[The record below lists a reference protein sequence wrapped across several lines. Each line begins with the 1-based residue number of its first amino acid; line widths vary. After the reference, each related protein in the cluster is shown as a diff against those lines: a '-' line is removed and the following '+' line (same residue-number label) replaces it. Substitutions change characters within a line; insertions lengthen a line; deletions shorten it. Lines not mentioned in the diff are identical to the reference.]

1 MPITSRSNIPTDV
14 ATLQALLIAADAR
27 LNAQSQSLL
36 DRDGIIERKEDRI
49 IRLEKLLADFK
60 RALYGA
66 KSEKG
71 HPDQYHLALE
81 DIETAM
87 AVVHAED
94 EAIDP
99 PKTAAS
105 KSRAGRG
112 VLPKHLPRVEEI
124 IAPDLTCGCGA
135 MRHIIWEDVSERLD
149 IVPAQFRVLVTRRP
163 KYACRSCEAGIIQ
176 APAKPRLIEGGMPTE
191 ATIASV
197 IVSKYADHLP
207 LYRQSQIYARQGVD
221 IDRSTL
227 AFWVGKAAYELRPI
241 HDALL
246 AHLKTSSK
254 LFMDETPA
262 PVLDPG
268 RGKVKKGYFWALA
281 RDDRGWNG
289 PEPPGVA
296 FTYAPGRS
304 GTYASEILQGFEGVL
319 QVDGYAGY
327 NRVLDLR
334 DNAPI
339 QLAYCW
345 AHARRKLFD
354 LTHHNVAPIAEE
366 GLKQIA
372 ALYRI
377 EKQARGTSAED
388 RLALRQ
394 AKSAPKIATFKTWL
408 DHARTQVSSK
418 SPTGD
423 ALKYI
428 AKYWDG
434 LILFLTDGRI
444 EMDSNAVERTIRPI
458 APQRKNALF
467 AGHDAG
473 AQNWA
478 MLASLIETCK
488 LNKIEPHSYLTGVI
502 TAIVNGHKQKHID
515 QLLSWNFKG

>member
-1 MPITSRSNIPTDV
+1 M
-14 ATLQALLIAADAR
+14 IASEER
-27 LNAQSQSLL
+27 NV
-36 DRDGIIERKEDRI
+36 RKEDRI

-94 EAIDP
+94 ETVDP
-99 PKTAAS
+99 PKTTGTS
-105 KSRAGRG
+105 KPRAGRG
-112 VLPKHLPRVEEI
+112 VLPKHLPRIEEV
-124 IAPDLTCGCGA
+124 IAPDDMTCDCGSE
-135 MRHIIWEDVSERLD
+135 RHIIGEDISERLD
-149 IVPAQFRVLVTRRP
+149 IVPTQFRVIVTRRP

-191 ATIASV
+191 ATVASV

-227 AFWVGKAAYELRPI
+227 AFWVGKAAHELKPVY
-241 HDALL
+241 DALL

-268 RGKVKKGYFWALA
+268 RGKTKKGYFWALA
-281 RDDRGWNG
+281 RDDRAWNG
-289 PEPPGVA
+289 PEPPGVV

-304 GTYASEILQGFEGVL
+304 GKYASEILQGFEGIL

-354 LTHHNVAPIAEE
+354 LTHNNVAPLAEE

-377 EKQARGTSAED
+377 EAQTRSMSVDE

-394 AKSAPKIATFKTWL
+394 IRSAPKISTFKIWL
-408 DHARTQVSSK
+408 DHARTQVSTK
-418 SPTGD
+418 SPTGE

-428 AKYWDG
+428 VKYWAG
-434 LILFLTDGRI
+434 LILFLDDGRI

-458 APQRKNALF
+458 ALQRKNALF

-488 LNKIEPHSYLTGVI
+488 LNGIEPHGYLTGVL
-502 TAIVNGHKQKHID
+502 TAIVNGHKQKDIN
-515 QLLSWNFKG
+515 QLLPWNYAR

>member
-1 MPITSRSNIPTDV
+1 MAS
-14 ATLQALLIAADAR
+14 QAKMSE
-27 LNAQSQSLL
+27 Q
-36 DRDGIIERKEDRI
+36 DGIIERKEGRI

-81 DIETAM
+81 DIEA
-87 AVVHAED
+87 AIAIVHAED

-99 PKTAAS
+99 PKTAGATKPS
-105 KSRAGRG
+105 KGRG
-112 VLPKHLPRVEEI
+112 VLPKHLPRIEEI
-124 IAPDLTCGCGA
+124 IAPDVTCGCGA
-135 MRHIIWEDVSERLD
+135 RRHIIGEDVSERLD
-149 IVPAQFRVLVTRRP
+149 IVPAQFRVIVTRRP
-163 KYACRSCEAGIIQ
+163 KYACRSCEAGVVQ
-176 APAKPRLIEGGMPTE
+176 APAKSRLIEGGMPTE

-227 AFWVGKAAYELRPI
+227 AFWVGKAAHELKPV

-246 AHLKTSSK
+246 ANLKTSSK
-254 LFMDETPA
+254 LFMDETPT
-262 PVLDPG
+262 PVLNPG
-268 RGKVKKGYFWALA
+268 SGKTKKGYFWALA

-289 PEPPGVA
+289 PEPPGVV
-296 FTYAPGRS
+296 FTYTPGRS
-304 GTYASEILQGFEGVL
+304 GKYASEILQSFGGIL

-345 AHARRKLFD
+345 AHARRKLYE
-354 LTHHNVAPIAEE
+354 LTHNNVAPIAEE

-372 ALYRI
+372 TLYRI
-377 EKQARGTSAED
+377 EAQARGTSAQE
-388 RLALRQ
+388 RMAIRQ
-394 AKSAPKIATFKTWL
+394 QKSAPKIVAFKSWL
-408 DHARTQVSSK
+408 DQARSQVSAK
-418 SPTGD
+418 SPTGE

-434 LILFLTDGRI
+434 LILFLSDGRI
-444 EMDSNAVERTIRPI
+444 EMDSNAVKRTIRPI
-458 APQRKNALF
+458 ALQRKNALF

-488 LNKIEPHSYLTGVI
+488 LNQIEPHSYLTGVL
-502 TAIVNGHKQKHID
+502 TAIVNGHKQKDID
-515 QLLSWNFKG
+515 ELLPWNYAV

>member
-1 MPITSRSNIPTDV
+1 MTFPADLPDDID
-14 ATLQALLIAADAR
+14 TLKAIILASQAKMVD
-27 LNAQSQSLL
+27 Q
-36 DRDGIIERKEDRI
+36 DGIIERKEGRI

-66 KSEKG
+66 KSEKAN
-71 HPDQYHLALE
+71 PDQYHLALE

-94 EAIDP
+94 EVIDP
-99 PKTAAS
+99 PKTATP
-105 KSRAGRG
+105 KSRVGRG
-112 VLPKHLPRVEEI
+112 VLPKHLPRVEEV
-124 IAPDLTCGCGA
+124 IAPEDVTCGCGA
-135 MRHIIWEDVSERLD
+135 ERHIIGEDISERLD

-163 KYACRSCEAGIIQ
+163 KYACRSCEAGVTQ

-304 GTYASEILQGFEGVL
+304 GNYASQILQGFEGIL

-327 NRVLDLR
+327 NRVLDLW

-372 ALYRI
+372 VLYRI
-377 EKQARGTSAED
+377 EGQIRGRSAEE
-388 RLALRQ
+388 RLAMRQ
-394 AKSAPKIATFKTWL
+394 QKSAPKIATFKVWL
-408 DHARTQVSSK
+408 GHVRTQVSAK
-418 SPTGD
+418 SPTGA

-434 LILFLTDGRI
+434 LILFLDDGRI

-458 APQRKNALF
+458 ALQRKNALF

-488 LNKIEPHSYLTGVI
+488 LNRIEPHNYLTGI
-502 TAIVNGHKQKHID
+502 LTAILNGHKQKDID
-515 QLLSWNFKG
+515 HLLPWNFKS

>member
-1 MPITSRSNIPTDV
+1 MTFPGDLPDDIDALKAIILAS
-14 ATLQALLIAADAR
+14 QAKMAD
-27 LNAQSQSLL
+27 Q
-36 DRDGIIERKEDRI
+36 DGIIERKEDRI
-49 IRLEKLLADFK
+49 IRLEKLLADLK

-66 KSEKG
+66 KSEKAN
-71 HPDQYHLALE
+71 PDQYHLALE

-112 VLPKHLPRVEEI
+112 VLPKHLPRVEEL
-124 IAPDLTCGCGA
+124 IAPEDVTCGCGA
-135 MRHIIWEDVSERLD
+135 ERHIIGEDVSERLD

-176 APAKPRLIEGGMPTE
+176 APAKPHLVEGGMPTE

-227 AFWVGKAAYELRPI
+227 AFWVGKAAHELKPV

-304 GTYASEILQGFEGVL
+304 GTYASEILQGFEGIL

-377 EKQARGTSAED
+377 EKQARGLSAED

-408 DHARTQVSSK
+408 DHARTQVSAK
-418 SPTGD
+418 SPTGE

-428 AKYWDG
+428 AKYWGG
-434 LILFLTDGRI
+434 LILFLTDGRV

-458 APQRKNALF
+458 ALQRKNALF

-488 LNKIEPHSYLTGVI
+488 LNKIEPHSYITGVL

-515 QLLSWNFKG
+515 QLLPWNFRG

>member
-1 MPITSRSNIPTDV
+1 MGMTS
-14 ATLQALLIAADAR
+14 AADLPDDIDA
-27 LNAQSQSLL
+27 LKAIIMASQAKMSEQ
-36 DRDGIIERKEDRI
+36 DGIIERKEDRI
-49 IRLEKLLADFK
+49 LRLEKLLADFK

-71 HPDQYHLALE
+71 HPDQFHLALE

-99 PKTAAS
+99 SKTTATS
-105 KSRAGRG
+105 KTRVGRG
-112 VLPKHLPRVEEI
+112 VLPKHLSRIEEI
-124 IAPDLTCGCGA
+124 IAPDVTCGCGA
-135 MRHIIWEDVSERLD
+135 ERHIIGEDVSERLD
-149 IVPAQFRVLVTRRP
+149 IVPAQFRVIVTRRP
-163 KYACRSCEAGIIQ
+163 KYACRSCEAGVVQ

-227 AFWVGKAAYELRPI
+227 AFWVGKAAHELKPV

-246 AHLKTSSK
+246 TNLKTSSK

-262 PVLDPG
+262 PVLNPG
-268 RGKVKKGYFWALA
+268 SGKTKKGYFWALV
-281 RDDRGWNG
+281 RDDRDWNG

-304 GTYASEILQGFEGVL
+304 GKYASEILQGFGGVL

-334 DNAPI
+334 DNQPI
-339 QLAYCW
+339 HLAYCW
-345 AHARRKLFD
+345 AHARRKLYE
-354 LTHHNVAPIAEE
+354 LTHNNVASIAED

-377 EKQARGTSAED
+377 EAQARGTSAQE
-388 RLALRQ
+388 RLAIRQ
-394 AKSAPKIATFKTWL
+394 QKSEPKVKTFKSWL
-408 DHARTQVSSK
+408 DQARSQVSAK

-458 APQRKNALF
+458 ALQRKNALF

-488 LNKIEPHSYLTGVI
+488 LNGVEPHSYLTSVLS
-502 TAIVNGHKQKHID
+502 AIVNGHKQKHIE
-515 QLLSWNFKG
+515 QLLPWNFKA

>member
-1 MPITSRSNIPTDV
+1 MTFPADLPDDID
-14 ATLQALLIAADAR
+14 TLKAIILASQAKMVD
-27 LNAQSQSLL
+27 Q
-36 DRDGIIERKEDRI
+36 DGIIERKEGRI

-66 KSEKG
+66 KSEKAN
-71 HPDQYHLALE
+71 PDQYHLALE

-94 EAIDP
+94 EVIDP
-99 PKTAAS
+99 PKTATP
-105 KSRAGRG
+105 KSRVGRG
-112 VLPKHLPRVEEI
+112 VLPKHLPRVEEV
-124 IAPDLTCGCGA
+124 IAPEDVTCGCGA
-135 MRHIIWEDVSERLD
+135 ERHIIGEDISERLD

-163 KYACRSCEAGIIQ
+163 KYACRSCEAGVSQ

-207 LYRQSQIYARQGVD
+207 LYCQSQIYARQGVD

-304 GTYASEILQGFEGVL
+304 GNYASQILQGFEGIL

-327 NRVLDLR
+327 NRVLDLW

-345 AHARRKLFD
+345 AHARRKLYD

-377 EKQARGTSAED
+377 EAQARGTSAEE

-394 AKSAPKIATFKTWL
+394 AKSAPKIAGFKTWL
-408 DHARTQVSSK
+408 DHARTQVSVK
-418 SPTGD
+418 SPTGE

-458 APQRKNALF
+458 ALQRKNALF
-467 AGHDAG
+467 AGHDAA

-488 LNKIEPHSYLTGVI
+488 LNKIEPHSYITGVI
-502 TAIVNGHKQKHID
+502 TAIVNGHKQKHIE
-515 QLLSWNFKG
+515 QLLPWNFRG

>member
-1 MPITSRSNIPTDV
+1 MTSSSDLPDDIDALKAMLV
-14 ATLQALLIAADAR
+14 AAEALI
-27 LNAQSQSLL
+27 NAQDQTLAE
-36 DRDGIIERKEDRI
+36 RDGIIERKEDRI

-94 EAIDP
+94 EAVDP
-99 PKTAAS
+99 PTTAEP
-105 KSRAGRG
+105 KSRVGRR
-112 VLPKHLPRVEEI
+112 VLPKHLPRIEEI

-135 MRHIIWEDVSERLD
+135 ERHIIGEDVSKRLD

-163 KYACRSCEAGIIQ
+163 KYACRSCEAGVVQ
-176 APAKPRLIEGGMPTE
+176 ALAIPRLIEGGMPTE

-207 LYRQSQIYARQGVD
+207 LYRQSQIYARQGVE

-227 AFWVGKAAYELRPI
+227 AFWVGKAAHELKPV

-268 RGKVKKGYFWALA
+268 RGKTKKGYFWALA

-304 GTYASEILQGFEGVL
+304 GTYASEILQGFEGIL

-394 AKSAPKIATFKTWL
+394 TKSAPKIAAFKTWL
-408 DHARTQVSSK
+408 AHARTQVSAK

-444 EMDSNAVERTIRPI
+444 EMDSNAIERTIRPI
-458 APQRKNALF
+458 ALQRKNALF

-473 AQNWA
+473 DQNWA

-488 LNKIEPHSYLTGVI
+488 LNKVEPHSYITGAL

-515 QLLSWNFKG
+515 QLLPWNFRA

>member
-1 MPITSRSNIPTDV
+1 MTFPADLPDDIDALKAIILAS
-14 ATLQALLIAADAR
+14 QAKMVD
-27 LNAQSQSLL
+27 Q
-36 DRDGIIERKEDRI
+36 DGIIERKEDRI

-66 KSEKG
+66 KSEKAN
-71 HPDQYHLALE
+71 PDQYHLALE

-94 EAIDP
+94 EVIDP
-99 PKTAAS
+99 PKTATS
-105 KSRAGRG
+105 KSRVGRG
-112 VLPKHLPRVEEI
+112 VLPKHLPRVEEV
-124 IAPDLTCGCGA
+124 IAPEDVTCGCGA
-135 MRHIIWEDVSERLD
+135 ERHIIGEDISERLD

-163 KYACRSCEAGIIQ
+163 KYACRSCEAGVTQ

-281 RDDRGWNG
+281 RDDRAWNG

-304 GTYASEILQGFEGVL
+304 GKYATEILQGFGGIL

-334 DNAPI
+334 DNEPI

-354 LTHHNVAPIAEE
+354 LTHNNVAPIAEE

-377 EKQARGTSAED
+377 EAQARGTSADE

-394 AKSAPKIATFKTWL
+394 AKTVPKIAGFKTWL
-408 DHARTQVSSK
+408 DHARTQVSAK

-428 AKYWDG
+428 AKYWGG

-458 APQRKNALF
+458 ALQRKNALF

-515 QLLSWNFKG
+515 QLLPWNFRA

>member
-1 MPITSRSNIPTDV
+1 
-14 ATLQALLIAADAR
+14 
-27 LNAQSQSLL
+27 
-36 DRDGIIERKEDRI
+36 
-49 IRLEKLLADFK
+49 
-60 RALYGA
+60 
-66 KSEKG
+66 
-71 HPDQYHLALE
+71 
-81 DIETAM
+81 
-87 AVVHAED
+87 
-94 EAIDP
+94 
-99 PKTAAS
+99 
-105 KSRAGRG
+105 
-112 VLPKHLPRVEEI
+112 LPRVEEV
-124 IAPDLTCGCGA
+124 IAPEDVTCGCGA
-135 MRHIIWEDVSERLD
+135 TRHFIGEDVSERLV

-163 KYACRSCEAGIIQ
+163 KYACRSCEAGVVQ

-197 IVSKYADHLP
+197 NVSKYADHLP

-227 AFWVGKAAYELRPI
+227 ALWVGKAAYELRANPKRAVGASQ
-241 HDALL
+241 DVVQALHAL
-246 AHLKTSSK
+246 SADCCAIVCRVI
-254 LFMDETPA
+254 DETPA

-281 RDDRGWNG
+281 RDDRSWNG
-289 PEPPGVA
+289 PEPTGVA

-304 GTYASEILQGFEGVL
+304 GTYASEILQGFEGIL

-334 DNAPI
+334 DNEPI

-377 EKQARGTSAED
+377 EAQARSTSAED
-388 RLALRQ
+388 RLAMCQ
-394 AKSAPKIATFKTWL
+394 AKSASKIATFKTRL

-423 ALKYI
+423 ALRYI
-428 AKYWDG
+428 SKYWDG

-458 APQRKNALF
+458 ALQRKNALF

-473 AQNWA
+473 AQNRA

-488 LNKIEPHSYLTGVI
+488 LNKSSH
-502 TAIVNGHKQKHID
+502 TAT
-515 QLLSWNFKG
+515 

>member
-1 MPITSRSNIPTDV
+1 MTFPADLPDDIDALKAIILAS
-14 ATLQALLIAADAR
+14 QAKMVD
-27 LNAQSQSLL
+27 Q
-36 DRDGIIERKEDRI
+36 DGIIERKEDRI

-66 KSEKG
+66 KSEKAN
-71 HPDQYHLALE
+71 PDQYHLALE

-94 EAIDP
+94 EAIAP

-135 MRHIIWEDVSERLD
+135 ERHIIGEDVSERLD

-163 KYACRSCEAGIIQ
+163 KYACRSCEAGVIQ
-176 APAKPRLIEGGMPTE
+176 APAKPRLIEGGMPTK

-207 LYRQSQIYARQGVD
+207 LYRQSQIYARQGVV

-227 AFWVGKAAYELRPI
+227 AFWVGKAAHELRPV

-246 AHLKTSSK
+246 THLKTSSK

-281 RDDRGWNG
+281 RDDRAWNG

-304 GTYASEILQGFEGVL
+304 GKYATQILQGFGGIL

-334 DNAPI
+334 DNEPI

-377 EKQARGTSAED
+377 EKQARGTSAEE

-394 AKSAPKIATFKTWL
+394 AKSAPKIAGFKTWL
-408 DHARTQVSSK
+408 VHARGQVSTK
-418 SPTGD
+418 SPTGE

-434 LILFLTDGRI
+434 LILFITDGRI
-444 EMDSNAVERTIRPI
+444 EMDSNAIERTIRPI
-458 APQRKNALF
+458 ALQRKNALF

-478 MLASLIETCK
+478 ILASLIETCK
-488 LNKIEPHSYLTGVI
+488 LNKIEPHSYITGVL
-502 TAIVNGHKQKHID
+502 TAIVNGHKQKHIE
-515 QLLSWNFKG
+515 QLLPWNFRG

>member
-1 MPITSRSNIPTDV
+1 MTFPADLPDDIDALKAIILAS
-14 ATLQALLIAADAR
+14 QAKMAD
-27 LNAQSQSLL
+27 Q
-36 DRDGIIERKEDRI
+36 DGIIERKEDRI

-105 KSRAGRG
+105 KSRVGRG
-112 VLPKHLPRVEEI
+112 VLPKHLPRVEEV
-124 IAPDLTCGCGA
+124 IAPEDVTCGCGA
-135 MRHIIWEDVSERLD
+135 MRHIIGGDVSERLD

-176 APAKPRLIEGGMPTE
+176 APAKPHLIEGGMPTE

-227 AFWVGKAAYELRPI
+227 ASWVGKAAHELKPV

-304 GTYASEILQGFEGVL
+304 GTYASEILQGFAGVL

-377 EKQARGTSAED
+377 EAQARGISAED

-394 AKSAPKIATFKTWL
+394 TKSAPKIATFKTWL
-408 DHARTQVSSK
+408 DHARTQVSAK
-418 SPTGD
+418 SPTGE

-428 AKYWDG
+428 AKYWGG

-458 APQRKNALF
+458 ALQRKNALF

-478 MLASLIETCK
+478 MIASLIETCK
-488 LNKIEPHSYLTGVI
+488 LNKIEPHSYITGVI
-502 TAIVNGHKQKHID
+502 TAIVKGHKQKDIE
-515 QLLSWNFKG
+515 QLLPWNFI

>member
-1 MPITSRSNIPTDV
+1 MTFPADLPDDIDALKAIILAS
-14 ATLQALLIAADAR
+14 QAKMVD
-27 LNAQSQSLL
+27 Q
-36 DRDGIIERKEDRI
+36 DGIIERKEDRI

-66 KSEKG
+66 KSEKAN
-71 HPDQYHLALE
+71 PDQYHLALE

-94 EAIDP
+94 EAIAP

-135 MRHIIWEDVSERLD
+135 ERHIIGEDVSERLD

-163 KYACRSCEAGIIQ
+163 KYACRSCEAGVIQ

-207 LYRQSQIYARQGVD
+207 LYRQSQIYARQGVV

-227 AFWVGKAAYELRPI
+227 AFWVGKAAHELRPV

-246 AHLKTSSK
+246 THLKTSSK

-281 RDDRGWNG
+281 RDDRAWNG

-304 GTYASEILQGFEGVL
+304 GKYATQILQGFGGIL

-334 DNAPI
+334 DNEPI

-377 EKQARGTSAED
+377 EKQARGTSAEE

-394 AKSAPKIATFKTWL
+394 AKSAPKIAGFKTWL
-408 DHARTQVSSK
+408 VHARGQVSTK
-418 SPTGD
+418 SPTGE

-434 LILFLTDGRI
+434 LILFITDGRI
-444 EMDSNAVERTIRPI
+444 EMDSNAIERTIRPI
-458 APQRKNALF
+458 ALQRKNALF

-478 MLASLIETCK
+478 ILASLIETCK
-488 LNKIEPHSYLTGVI
+488 LNKIEPHSYITGVL
-502 TAIVNGHKQKHID
+502 TAIVNGHKQKHIE
-515 QLLSWNFKG
+515 QLLPWNFRG